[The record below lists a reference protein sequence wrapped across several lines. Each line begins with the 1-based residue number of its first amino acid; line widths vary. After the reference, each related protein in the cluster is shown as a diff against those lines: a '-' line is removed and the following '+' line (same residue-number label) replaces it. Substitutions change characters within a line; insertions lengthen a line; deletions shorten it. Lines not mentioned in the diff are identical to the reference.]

1 MEVYYTNK
9 EYKDMQR
16 SYKKVIKQLEKQI
29 AILSDRLKNLKNKD
43 VAD

>member
-1 MEVYYTNK
+1 MEVYYTKK

-16 SYKKVIKQLEKQI
+16 SYEKRIKQLEKQI
-29 AILSDRLKNLKNKD
+29 AILSDKLKNLKKKD